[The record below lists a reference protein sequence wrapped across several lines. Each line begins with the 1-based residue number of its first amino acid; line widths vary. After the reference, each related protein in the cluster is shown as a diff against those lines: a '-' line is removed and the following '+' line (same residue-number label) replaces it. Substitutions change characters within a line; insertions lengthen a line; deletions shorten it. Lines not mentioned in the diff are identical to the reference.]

1 MKLPSSLLF
10 LVISILLL
18 SCNQQNPEEKLAH
31 LNGYWEIS
39 KVEMPDGT
47 VKEYTISTLVDYI
60 EIKDSVGFRKKVA
73 PKLDGGFIINDDAE
87 KIIVKIENKNL
98 NLYYSTPFD
107 SWKETVL
114 KANELQLVVLNKDNK
129 KYTYKKFEK
138 FNLE

>member
-1 MKLPSSLLF
+1 MKLPFSLLF

-18 SCNQQNPEEKLAH
+18 SCNNQNPEEKLAH

-60 EIKDSVGFRKKVA
+60 EIKDSIGFRKKVA
-73 PKLDGGFIINDDAE
+73 PKLDGGFIVNDDAE
-87 KIIVKIENKNL
+87 KITVKIENNKL
-98 NLYYSTPFD
+98 NLYYSTQFD

-114 KANELQLVVLNKDNK
+114 DANELQLVVLNRDNK
-129 KYTYKKFEK
+129 EYTYKKFEK
-138 FNLE
+138 FNFE

>member
-1 MKLPSSLLF
+1 MKLPFSLLSSLIF
-10 LVISILLL
+10 MVLL
-18 SCNQQNPEEKLAH
+18 SCNQQNPKEKLAH

-87 KIIVKIENKNL
+87 KITVKIENNTL
-98 NLYYSTPFD
+98 NLYYSTQFD

-114 KANELQLVVLNKDNK
+114 EANEQQLVVLNKDDK